1 MKRLLYLA
9 LWSMLA
15 LGLSAFAPAALAT
28 APKPAVIKLGDL
40 PLLFA
45 DDSGLV
51 STHSLTRTMHPCRR
65 RASPVLEPE
74 QSWEGQRVYI
84 YGSVYHDD
92 AANLF
97 RMWYQSAAMMLYA
110 TSRDGLVWDKPAL
123 GIRDYH
129 ASRENNGI
137 YTISSPSVLRDAFEK
152 DPAKRYKILG
162 SKGGGYHA
170 AYSADGLHWKPYP
183 RNPVLTS
190 SDTITLAQDPATG
203 EYLAYHKRMTL
214 IRGFRRRVV
223 WLSRS
228 HDFQTW
234 TRPELVFAPDA
245 VDDAWVSRPVER
257 TEIYNMSVYPHAAG
271 YIALPTVFH
280 VTAERPR
287 AEVQPEQS
295 PVDGPIDVQLATSA
309 DGSHWSRSEPRRSMI
324 PRGPAGSFDAGA
336 ILGVS
341 STLVHTADESW
352 VYYTALT
359 TTHGAPM
366 PPKRL
371 SIGRAEWRLHGF
383 VSLDCGE
390 KEGRLA
396 TRPLKL
402 SAPALLVNAD
412 ATGGE
417 LRVALLEA
425 DGQPIHGLALAD
437 CEPLRQDATRWTA
450 RWRGV
455 KIPPLDRPV
464 RVLIQMRHGRLFSIS
479 AASPAH

>member
-1 MKRLLYLA
+1 MYRVFFPALWGMLA
-9 LWSMLA
+9 LWLA
-15 LGLSAFAPAALAT
+15 VSVAAASAIEP
-28 APKPAVIKLGDL
+28 PKGVVKLGDL

-45 DDSGLV
+45 DDSGLI
-51 STHSLTRTMHPCRR
+51 STHGLTRAVHPGRR
-65 RASPVLEPE
+65 RPAPVLAPE

-110 TSRDGLVWDKPAL
+110 TSRDGLAWDKPAL

-129 ASRENNGI
+129 GSRENNGS
-137 YTISSPSVLRDAFEK
+137 YTMSSPSVLRDAFEK
-152 DPAKRYKILG
+152 DPAKRFKMLG

-234 TRPELVFAPDA
+234 THPELVFAPDA
-245 VDDAWVSRPVER
+245 ADDAWGRRPVEH

-295 PVDGPIDVQLATSA
+295 PVDGPIDVQLAASA
-309 DGSHWSRSEPRRSMI
+309 DGSHWSRSEPRRNMI

-341 STLVHTADESW
+341 STLVNTADESW

-383 VSLDCGE
+383 VSMDCGE
-390 KEGRLA
+390 KAGRIE
-396 TRPLKL
+396 TRPLQL
-402 SAPALLVNAD
+402 SAPALRVNAD
-412 ATGGE
+412 AAGGE

-425 DGQPIHGLALAD
+425 GGQPIPGLTLED
-437 CEPLRQDATRWTA
+437 CEPLRADATRWAA
-450 RWRGV
+450 RWRGG

-464 RVLIQMRHGRLFSIS
+464 RAVIQMRHCRLFSLS
-479 AASPAH
+479 AASAVH